1 MYCNDLQ
8 LLVHIMSL
16 QSTNGC
22 GIGLINILMV
32 SFLTLFCF
40 FIFNIYIF
48 FSNEMTQNKPL
59 LFVNVVFIRL
69 NPKNR

>member
-32 SFLTLFCF
+32 SFL
-40 FIFNIYIF
+40 
-48 FSNEMTQNKPL
+48 NKPL

>member
-32 SFLTLFCF
+32 SFFNNFLF
-40 FIFNIYIF
+40 FILNIFF